1 MDQPAFSDD
10 PPSDDR
16 SGDGSN
22 RQSVAWILAFFAV
35 AVLALL
41 AIQFFAPSRD
51 LGTDRTAVGHPL
63 PDLRLEPLTGDGQPV
78 RLGDLA
84 GKVVLLDFWGTWC
97 PPCRAEFPHIVA
109 IADKYR
115 DRSDFELLAVSCG
128 SGGDDTSQSLRPATE
143 AFLQDRKLDVAT
155 YFDPQGYTRREVDK
169 IAGFEGYPTT
179 LVLDRS
185 GVIRGMW
192 VGYEPGT
199 ERRIGELVAKLLAE
213 TPAKKDSPL

>member
-1 MDQPAFSDD
+1 VEQSAFAED
-10 PPSDDR
+10 PSPDTPLN
-16 SGDGSN
+16 DGSS
-22 RQSVAWILAFFAV
+22 RRSVAWILAFFAV

-41 AIQFFAPSRD
+41 VIQFFAPSRD
-51 LGTDRTAVGHPL
+51 LGTDQTALGHSL

-109 IADKYR
+109 LADKYR

-169 IAGFEGYPTT
+169 VAGFEGYPTT
-179 LVLDRS
+179 LVLDRQ

-192 VGYEPGT
+192 VSYEPGT
-199 ERRIGELVAKLLAE
+199 ERHIGELVAKLLAE